1 MNMKTA
7 SKGVDL
13 AGLDALADFGNMSIG
28 NLIGGGH
35 SAPTPAPEGK
45 PRLISLTEIDEDPHQ
60 PRHEF
65 SDDSMQEMEDSIRE
79 RGVKTPVSVRPNP
92 DMPGRWILNYGARRL
107 RGSRRAG
114 KTTIP
119 AFVDE
124 GHDDFDQV
132 IENLQRED
140 LTAMELARFIARKVE
155 EGFKKG
161 VIAKSLGKSAAF
173 VSRHLDLV
181 DLPETLSMAYDAGI
195 CREVEALYL
204 LVTHYEQW
212 STEID
217 ALIDQGDFLSKS
229 AVKAFLSGLSTVAPP
244 VLSDASD
251 AATVAAAST
260 SETSDVGEQ
269 SSDAG
274 IAAQSPAPGGVP
286 TQSPSGADAVT
297 ASKPADPGRIRK
309 PIVQVFHN
317 DQGQQYGARLLLD
330 RRVDAGLAAIKYD
343 HDGSEVVVD
352 AGLLTISAV
361 VEGA

>member
-28 NLIGGGH
+28 NLIGGEH
-35 SAPTPAPEGK
+35 SAPAPEGK
-45 PRLISLTEIDEDPHQ
+45 PRLIPLTEIDEDPHQ

-114 KTTIP
+114 KITIP
-119 AFVDE
+119 AFIDE

-140 LTAMELARFIARKVE
+140 LTAMELARFVARKVE

-161 VIAKSLGKSAAF
+161 AIAKLLGKPAAF
-173 VSRHLDLV
+173 VSRHLALL
-181 DLPETLSMAYDAGI
+181 DLPEKLSMAYEAGI
-195 CREVEALYL
+195 CREVEALHL
-204 LVTHYEQW
+204 LATHYEQW

-217 ALIDQGDFLSKS
+217 ALIDHGEFLSKS
-229 AVKAFLSGLSTVAPP
+229 VVRAFLSGLSAVVPP
-244 VLSDASD
+244 VISDASD

-260 SETSDVGEQ
+260 SETSEAGEK
-269 SSDAG
+269 SADAG
-274 IAAQSPAPGGVP
+274 MAAQSPAPGGAS
-286 TQSPSGADAVT
+286 TSGADAVT

-330 RRVDAGLAAIKYD
+330 RRVDAGLVAIKYD

>member
-28 NLIGGGH
+28 NLIGGEH
-35 SAPTPAPEGK
+35 SAPAPEGK
-45 PRLISLTEIDEDPHQ
+45 PRLIPLTEIDEDPHQ

-114 KTTIP
+114 KITIP
-119 AFVDE
+119 AFIDE

-140 LTAMELARFIARKVE
+140 LTAMELARFVARKVE

-161 VIAKSLGKSAAF
+161 AIAKLLGKPAAF
-173 VSRHLDLV
+173 VSRHLALL
-181 DLPETLSMAYDAGI
+181 DLPEKLSMAYEAGI
-195 CREVEALYL
+195 CREVEALHL
-204 LVTHYEQW
+204 LATHYEQW

-217 ALIDQGDFLSKS
+217 ALIDHGEFLSKS
-229 AVKAFLSGLSTVAPP
+229 VVRAFLSGLSAVVPP
-244 VLSDASD
+244 VISDASD

-260 SETSDVGEQ
+260 SESSEAGEK
-269 SSDAG
+269 SADAG
-274 IAAQSPAPGGVP
+274 MAAQSPAPGGAS
-286 TQSPSGADAVT
+286 TSGADAVT

-330 RRVDAGLAAIKYD
+330 RRVDAGLVAIKYD